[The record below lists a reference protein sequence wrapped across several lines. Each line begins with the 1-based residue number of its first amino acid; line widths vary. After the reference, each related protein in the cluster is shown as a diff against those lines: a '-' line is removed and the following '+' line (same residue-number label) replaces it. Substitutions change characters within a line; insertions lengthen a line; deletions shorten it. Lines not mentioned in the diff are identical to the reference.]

1 MTLRHDPDA
10 SAAARLPERS
20 SHPVP
25 HSTIRP
31 VDHNPKA
38 PSLQVDGLSLRFNGH
53 EALRD
58 VSFAMEAGGRV
69 AVVGPNGAG
78 KTTLFKVIAGILRPA
93 TGSVR
98 IFGHGPGGDTCIAY
112 VPQRSPLDLT
122 FPVTAAE
129 VVMMGRI
136 REIGM
141 LRWPRRSDWDVVMQA
156 LERVGLADSASR
168 QIGELSGGQQQR
180 VFLAQALAQEAEL
193 ILLDEPFTGLDFPS
207 LDSLFA
213 ILDEL
218 HAAGVTEIISTHD
231 LNLAADRFSQV
242 LLMNRRLI
250 AYGPPAQVLTQAN
263 LVAAYGGHVH
273 RLPEGQGMLIVTDTC
288 CEGEGESV

>member
-1 MTLRHDPDA
+1 MPKSSVRPPDHDP
-10 SAAARLPERS
+10 
-20 SHPVP
+20 H
-25 HSTIRP
+25 
-31 VDHNPKA
+31 A
-38 PSLQVDGLSLRFNGH
+38 PSLFVDQLSVNYNGT

-58 VSFAMEAGGRV
+58 VSFRLPAGQRL

-78 KTTLFKVIAGILRPA
+78 KTTLFNVIAGTKRPSA
-93 TGSVR
+93 GSVR

-112 VPQRSPLDLT
+112 VPQRSQLDLT

-141 LRWPRRSDWDVVMQA
+141 LRWPRRSDWDVVIQA
-156 LERVGLADSASR
+156 LERVGLAESASR

-218 HAAGVTEIISTHD
+218 HEAGVTEIVSTHD
-231 LNLAADRFSQV
+231 LNLAADRFPQV
-242 LLMNRRLI
+242 LLVNRRLI
-250 AYGPPAQVLTQAN
+250 AYGPPAQVLTQPN
-263 LVAAYGGHVH
+263 LLAAYGGHVH

-288 CEGEGESV
+288 CEGEEESV

>member
-1 MTLRHDPDA
+1 MILRPDRKA
-10 SAAARLPERS
+10 SNEARLTERP

-31 VDHNPKA
+31 PDHDPQA
-38 PSLQVDGLSLRFNGH
+38 PSIQVEGLSVRFNGNEVLH
-53 EALRD
+53 D
-58 VSFAMEAGGRV
+58 VSFALGAGQRL

-78 KTTLFKVIAGILRPA
+78 KTTLFRVLAGLQRPA
-93 TGSVR
+93 DGHVR

-112 VPQRSPLDLT
+112 VPQRSQLDLT

-141 LRWPRRSDWDVVMQA
+141 LRWPGRADWRAVRQA
-156 LERVGLADSASR
+156 LERVGLAESAAR
-168 QIGELSGGQQQR
+168 RIGELSGGQQQR

-193 ILLDEPFTGLDFPS
+193 VLLDEPFTGLDFPS
-207 LDSLFA
+207 VESLFR

-218 HAAGVTEIISTHD
+218 QASGVTEIVSTHD
-231 LNLAADRFSQV
+231 LNLASERFSQV
-242 LLMNRRLI
+242 LLVNRRLI
-250 AYGPPAQVLTQAN
+250 AAGPPSQVLTQAN
-263 LVAAYGGHVH
+263 LVAAYGGHIH
-273 RLPEGQGMLIVTDTC
+273 RLPEGDGVLIVTDTC
-288 CEGEGESV
+288 CEGDEAA

>member
-1 MTLRHDPDA
+1 MILH
-10 SAAARLPERS
+10 PERNAS
-20 SHPVP
+20 DEARIPEGPSRPVP

-31 VDHNPKA
+31 PDHDPQA
-38 PSLQVDGLSLRFNGH
+38 PSLQVEGLSVRFNGSDV
-53 EALRD
+53 LRD
-58 VSFAMEAGGRV
+58 VSFALGAGQRL

-78 KTTLFKVIAGILRPA
+78 KTTLFRVLAGLLRPA
-93 TGSVR
+93 AGHVR

-112 VPQRSPLDLT
+112 VPQRSQLDLT

-141 LRWPRRSDWDVVMQA
+141 LRWPRRADWRVVYQA
-156 LERVGLADSASR
+156 LERVGLAESAGR
-168 QIGELSGGQQQR
+168 RIGELSGGQQQR

-207 LDSLFA
+207 VESLFQ

-218 HAAGVTEIISTHD
+218 QASGVTEIVSTHD
-231 LNLAADRFSQV
+231 LNLASERFAQV
-242 LLMNRRLI
+242 LLINRRLI
-250 AYGPPAQVLTQAN
+250 AAGPPSQVLTQAN
-263 LVAAYGGHVH
+263 LVAAYGGHIH
-273 RLPEGQGMLIVTDTC
+273 RLPEGDGVLIVTDTC
-288 CEGEGESV
+288 CEGDEAA

>member
-1 MTLRHDPDA
+1 MI
-10 SAAARLPERS
+10 SRLANQAEPAERRT
-20 SHPVP
+20 HPVP

-31 VDHNPKA
+31 PDHDPQA
-38 PSLQVDGLSLRFNGH
+38 PSLQVEGLSVRFNGTDV
-53 EALRD
+53 LRD
-58 VSFAMEAGGRV
+58 VSFALGAGQRL

-78 KTTLFKVIAGILRPA
+78 KTTLFRVLAGLLRPA
-93 TGSVR
+93 AGHVR

-112 VPQRSPLDLT
+112 VPQRSTLDLT

-141 LRWPRRSDWDVVMQA
+141 LRWPGRADWRAVYQA
-156 LERVGLADSASR
+156 LERVGLTESAGR
-168 QIGELSGGQQQR
+168 RIGELSGGQQQR

-207 LDSLFA
+207 VESLFQ

-218 HAAGVTEIISTHD
+218 QASGVTEIISTHD
-231 LNLAADRFSQV
+231 LNLASERFAQV
-242 LLMNRRLI
+242 LLVNRRLV
-250 AYGPPAQVLTQAN
+250 AAGAPSQVLTQVN
-263 LVAAYGGHVH
+263 LVAAYGGHIH
-273 RLPEGQGMLIVTDTC
+273 RLPEGDGVLIVTDTC
-288 CEGEGESV
+288 CEGDEAA

>member
-1 MTLRHDPDA
+1 MILRPDRTA
-10 SAAARLPERS
+10 SDEARLPERPS
-20 SHPVP
+20 RPVP

-31 VDHNPKA
+31 PDHDPRA
-38 PSLQVDGLSLRFNGH
+38 PSIQVEGLSVRFNGSDV
-53 EALRD
+53 LRD
-58 VSFAMEAGGRV
+58 VSFALGAGQRL

-78 KTTLFKVIAGILRPA
+78 KTTLFRVLAGLLRPA
-93 TGSVR
+93 AGDVR

-112 VPQRSPLDLT
+112 VPQRSTLDLT

-141 LRWPRRSDWDVVMQA
+141 LRWPGRADWRAVYQA
-156 LERVGLADSASR
+156 LERVGLAESAGR
-168 QIGELSGGQQQR
+168 RIGELSGGQQQR

-207 LDSLFA
+207 VESLFQ

-218 HAAGVTEIISTHD
+218 QASGVTEIISTHD
-231 LNLAADRFSQV
+231 LNLASERFAQV
-242 LLMNRRLI
+242 LLVNRRLI
-250 AYGPPAQVLTQAN
+250 AAGTPSQVLTQVN
-263 LVAAYGGHVH
+263 LVAAYGGHIH
-273 RLPEGQGMLIVTDTC
+273 RLPEGDGVLIVTDTC
-288 CEGEGESV
+288 CEGDEAA